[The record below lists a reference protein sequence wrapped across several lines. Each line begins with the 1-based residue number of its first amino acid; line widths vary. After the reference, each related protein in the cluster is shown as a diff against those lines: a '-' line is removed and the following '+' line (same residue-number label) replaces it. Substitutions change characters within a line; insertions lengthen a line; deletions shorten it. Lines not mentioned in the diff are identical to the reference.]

1 METLA
6 AMETIYYRILLLI
19 LIVA

>member
-6 AMETIYYRILLLI
+6 AMETIYYSILLLT
-19 LIVA
+19 LIAV